1 MMSYEFLSLRAES
14 RSVLKNNVMFNFF
27 NTVISSL
34 FSPRKN
40 LAFFV
45 VKFFLFFAFS
55 SFSQNPIIIAHRGA
69 SAYASENTISAFEKA
84 IEMGAKIIETDVHQ
98 TKDSVVVIMHDL
110 SVDRT
115 TNGKGLIKYLMSSEY
130 EKLVIDVFPKSVSSS
145 VTLSGVEGQVENK
158 SIHPPTLEEA
168 IKAINGRSQ
177 LLIELKK
184 GNSYYPNI
192 EKHILEI
199 IAKYN
204 AQSWVHTIHSFDKE
218 ALVNVAKRDS
228 SINLQKLIVFNLPL
242 VSFNFDKHFNKDDF
256 KNLEGVNVYYK
267 FCSKRV
273 IKKIH
278 KLGKTVYV
286 WTVNNPKK
294 AKKLAK
300 RGVDGIITNK
310 PDILQLK

>member
-1 MMSYEFLSLRAES
+1 MRPL
-14 RSVLKNNVMFNFF
+14 
-27 NTVISSL
+27 
-34 FSPRKN
+34 RKN
-40 LAFFV
+40 LAFFA
-45 VKFFLFFAFS
+45 VKFFLLLSFA

-69 SAYASENTISAFEKA
+69 SAYAPENTISAFEKA
-84 IEMGAKIIETDVHQ
+84 IEMGAVIIETDVHQ

-115 TNGKGLIKYLMSSEY
+115 TNGKGLIKD
-130 EKLVIDVFPKSVSSS
+130 ISSS
-145 VTLSGVEGQVENK
+145 DFKQLSIKQQKTILKEN
-158 SIHPPTLEEA
+158 PPTLEEA
-168 IKAINGRSQ
+168 IIAINGRCK

-192 EKHILEI
+192 EKHIVDLI
-199 IAKYN
+199 SKYN
-204 AQSWVHTIHSFDKE
+204 AQNWISTIHSFEKE
-218 ALVNVAKRDS
+218 PLINFAKRDS

-256 KNLEGVNVYYK
+256 KNWEGVNVYYK

-278 KLGKTVYV
+278 KLGKTDYV
-286 WTVNNPKK
+286 WTVNKPRK
-294 AKKLAK
+294 ARKLVK

-310 PDILQLK
+310 PDILDLK

>member
-1 MMSYEFLSLRAES
+1 MTAYFAVKCFLLLS
-14 RSVLKNNVMFNFF
+14 F
-27 NTVISSL
+27 I
-34 FSPRKN
+34 
-40 LAFFV
+40 
-45 VKFFLFFAFS
+45 

-69 SAYASENTISAFEKA
+69 SAYAPENTLSSFEKA
-84 IEMGAKIIETDVHQ
+84 IEMGALIIETDVHQ

-115 TNGKGLIKYLMSSEY
+115 TNGKGLIKDMSS
-130 EKLVIDVFPKSVSSS
+130 IDFKQLSIKQQKSV
-145 VTLSGVEGQVENK
+145 LKEN
-158 SIHPPTLEEA
+158 PPTLEET
-168 IKAINGRSQ
+168 IQLINGRCK

-192 EKHILEI
+192 EKHIVDLI
-199 IAKYN
+199 TKYN
-204 AQSWVHTIHSFDKE
+204 AQSWISTIHSFEKE
-218 ALVNVAKRDS
+218 PLMNIAKRDS

-256 KNLEGVNVYYK
+256 KNWEGVNVYYK

-273 IKKIH
+273 IRKIH

-286 WTVNNPKK
+286 WTVNNPRK
-294 AKKLAK
+294 ARKLAK

-310 PDILQLK
+310 PNILTL

>member
-1 MMSYEFLSLRAES
+1 MIQIKHKPFYSLHT
-14 RSVLKNNVMFNFF
+14 L
-27 NTVISSL
+27 
-34 FSPRKN
+34 RKN
-40 LAFFV
+40 FAPDSYRDFA
-45 VKFFLFFAFS
+45 VKFFLLLSFT

-69 SAYASENTISAFEKA
+69 SAYAPENTLAAFEKA
-84 IEMGAKIIETDVHQ
+84 IQMSAMVIETDVHQ

-115 TNGKGLIKYLMSSEY
+115 TYRKGLIKDISSKDFKELIIKTRQSNKRSRRKY
-130 EKLVIDVFPKSVSSS
+130 QV
-145 VTLSGVEGQVENK
+145 VEQLY
-158 SIHPPTLEEA
+158 HPPTLEEA
-168 IKAINGRSQ
+168 IIAINGRCK

-192 EKHILEI
+192 EKHIVDLI
-199 IAKYN
+199 SKYN
-204 AQSWVHTIHSFDKE
+204 AQSWISTIHSFEKE
-218 ALVNVAKRDS
+218 PLMNIAKRDS

-256 KNLEGVNVYYK
+256 KNWEGVNVYYK

-273 IKKIH
+273 IRKIH

-286 WTVNNPKK
+286 WTVNNPRK
-294 AKKLAK
+294 ARKLAK

-310 PDILQLK
+310 PDILDLK

>member
-1 MMSYEFLSLRAES
+1 M
-14 RSVLKNNVMFNFF
+14 
-27 NTVISSL
+27 
-34 FSPRKN
+34 
-40 LAFFV
+40 
-45 VKFFLFFAFS
+45 
-55 SFSQNPIIIAHRGA
+55 
-69 SAYASENTISAFEKA
+69 KA
-84 IEMGAKIIETDVHQ
+84 LIIETDVHQ

-115 TNGKGLIKYLMSSEY
+115 TNGKGLIKD
-130 EKLVIDVFPKSVSSS
+130 ISSS
-145 VTLSGVEGQVENK
+145 DFKQLSIKQQKTVLKEN
-158 SIHPPTLEEA
+158 PPTLEEA
-168 IKAINGRSQ
+168 IIAINGRCK

-192 EKHILEI
+192 EKHIIDL

-204 AQSWVHTIHSFDKE
+204 AQSWVHTIHSFDKD
-218 ALVNVAKRDS
+218 ALVNVSKRDS

-256 KNLEGVNVYYK
+256 KNWEGVNVYYK

-286 WTVNNPKK
+286 WTVNKPRK
-294 AKKLAK
+294 ARKLAK
-300 RGVDGIITNK
+300 RGIDGIITNK
-310 PDILQLK
+310 PDILDLK

>member
-1 MMSYEFLSLRAES
+1 MIQIKHKPFYSLHP
-14 RSVLKNNVMFNFF
+14 L
-27 NTVISSL
+27 L
-34 FSPRKN
+34 KN
-40 LAFFV
+40 LASFA
-45 VKFFLFFAFS
+45 VKLFLLFSFA

-69 SAYASENTISAFEKA
+69 SAYAPENTISAFEKA
-84 IEMGAKIIETDVHQ
+84 IEMGAVIIETDVHQ

-115 TNGKGLIKYLMSSEY
+115 TNGEGLIKD
-130 EKLVIDVFPKSVSSS
+130 ISSS
-145 VTLSGVEGQVENK
+145 DFKQLSIKQQKTVLKEN
-158 SIHPPTLEEA
+158 PPTLEEA
-168 IKAINGRSQ
+168 IIAINGRCK

-192 EKHILEI
+192 EKHIVDL

-204 AQSWVHTIHSFDKE
+204 AQNWISTIHSFEKE
-218 ALVNVAKRDS
+218 PLINFAKRDS

-256 KNLEGVNVYYK
+256 KNWEGVNVYYK

-286 WTVNNPKK
+286 WTVNKPRK
-294 AKKLAK
+294 ARKLAK

>member
-1 MMSYEFLSLRAES
+1 MIQIKHKPFYSLHP
-14 RSVLKNNVMFNFF
+14 L
-27 NTVISSL
+27 
-34 FSPRKN
+34 RKN
-40 LAFFV
+40 LAFFA
-45 VKFFLFFAFS
+45 VKFFLLFSFS
-55 SFSQNPIIIAHRGA
+55 SFSQKPIIIAHRGA
-69 SAYASENTISAFEKA
+69 SAYAPENTISAFEKA
-84 IEMGAKIIETDVHQ
+84 IEMGAVIIETDVHQ

-115 TNGKGLIKYLMSSEY
+115 TFNKGLIKEMDLNTFKNSKIKVKKGCVLEY
-130 EKLVIDVFPKSVSSS
+130 
-145 VTLSGVEGQVENK
+145 
-158 SIHPPTLEEA
+158 PPTLEEA
-168 IKAINGRSQ
+168 IKVINGRSQ

-192 EKHILEI
+192 EKHIVDL

-256 KNLEGVNVYYK
+256 KNWEGVNVYYK

-286 WTVNNPKK
+286 WTVNKPRK
-294 AKKLAK
+294 ARKLAK

-310 PDILQLK
+310 PDILTLQ